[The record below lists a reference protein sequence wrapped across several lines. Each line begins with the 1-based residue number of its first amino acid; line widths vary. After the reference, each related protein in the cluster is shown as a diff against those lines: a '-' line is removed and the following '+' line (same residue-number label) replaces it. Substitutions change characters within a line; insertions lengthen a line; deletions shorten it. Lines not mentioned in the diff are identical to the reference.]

1 MNVKSRFKLNI
12 IMLSAYYALY
22 LYSFLSALIVTS
34 NLSNILANNYLQGVS
49 QVFLHLCGTTIS
61 HQENLYTS
69 NVKLLMKVACDK
81 VGVKSKDFYSIYCG
95 KVLDPEQLLS
105 YYQINKDSKI
115 IINPR
120 LRGGWYVINC
130 ARLNFRNYFYW

>member
-1 MNVKSRFKLNI
+1 MLLFDNKSDQHDSGQR
-12 IMLSAYYALY
+12 Y
-22 LYSFLSALIVTS
+22 L
-34 NLSNILANNYLQGVS
+34 
-49 QVFLHLCGTTIS
+49 C
-61 HQENLYTS
+61 E
-69 NVKLLMKVACDK
+69 
-81 VGVKSKDFYSIYCG
+81 SIYCG

-105 YYQINKDSKI
+105 YYKINKDSKI